1 MVFGGLSFLV
11 VACILFFFTATIFLV
26 ADKSELIEGQ
36 KLPALIDWS
45 FLLAI
50 LAVFC
55 LLSEFFSFNTVFL
68 LMSLF
73 TGVAYTVYYFNPLPY
88 QEAYSYLSVWHFVY
102 YLKGFFLI
110 FLAIFV
116 IRSFVIDLRI
126 IPSSSMRPGLIVG
139 DFVLVNKYHYGLRL
153 PITNRMLLRRH
164 TVARGDV
171 IVFDYPINPKVQYV
185 KRVVGIPGDEVIFRH
200 KELVINGQVIS
211 KIPLGTTSYLENSY
225 EVKHPYQIQVER
237 YRQILG
243 SHQFDIFEIPSRPT
257 LEKDS
262 VRADHPC
269 QLLKDGMRCHITA
282 GHYLV
287 LGDNRDNSEDSRY
300 WGFVSDDNIQGK
312 PFLVWMNFK
321 QFSRIGTRVQ

>member
-11 VACILFFFTATIFLV
+11 VACILFFFTVAIFLV

-55 LLSEFFSFNTVFL
+55 LLSEFFSFSTVFL

-73 TGVAYTVYYFNPLPY
+73 TGVAYIVYYLNPLPY
-88 QEAYSYLSVWHFVY
+88 QETYSHLSIWHFIY

-110 FLAIFV
+110 FLAIFIV
-116 IRSFVIDLRI
+116 RSFIIDLSI
-126 IPSSSMRPGLIVG
+126 IPSSSMRPGLTVG

-153 PITNRMLLRRH
+153 PITNRMLFRRH
-164 TVARGDV
+164 AVARGDV

-185 KRVVGIPGDEVIFRH
+185 KRVVGIPGDEVIFHH
-200 KELVINGQVIS
+200 KELVINGQSIS
-211 KIPLGTTSYLENSY
+211 KIPLGITSYLENSY
-225 EVKHPYQIQVER
+225 EVKHPYQVQVKR

-243 SHQFDIFEIPSRPT
+243 AHQFDIFEIPSRPT

-262 VRADHPC
+262 VRVDHPC
-269 QLLKDGMRCHITA
+269 QLLDDGMRCHITA

-287 LGDNRDNSEDSRY
+287 LGDNRDNSEDGRY
-300 WGFVSDDNIQGK
+300 WGFVSDDEIQGK